1 MSKTTIPGRAAP
13 ALRRAYF
20 DCRYGQLHCYL
31 AIPAGGGFDEKTA
44 LLCLPGIAGSG
55 ALFQP
60 LLAGLGHNR
69 SVYAI
74 DLAGCG
80 MSDAP
85 PGPVT
90 AVQSAAAVI
99 DLVSD
104 LRLRRVNIL
113 AYAESASLVM
123 ALVESG
129 ATAVEATVFLGV
141 APQLR
146 FPAGIKVVSID
157 HSADAAA
164 QTAQLNNLFIS

>member
-1 MSKTTIPGRAAP
+1 MSKATHPGRAAP

-44 LLCLPGIAGSG
+44 LLCIPGIAGCG

-60 LLAGLGHNR
+60 LLTGLGQNR

-99 DLVSD
+99 DLVGD
-104 LRLRRVNIL
+104 LRLRRMNIL
-113 AYAESASLVM
+113 AHTESATLVLSLV
-123 ALVESG
+123 ECTS
-129 ATAVEATVFLGV
+129 TAVDTVAFMGAVPEL
-141 APQLR
+141 Q
-146 FPAGIKVVSID
+146 FPAGIKLAAAD
-157 HSADAAA
+157 NAADAGALV
-164 QTAQLNNLFIS
+164 AQLSQLFGN